1 MLQPALNQVKLS
13 RRQRLS
19 CRVPYSASL
28 QRLITFTGLC
38 SALGPKYAVY
48 VFYFSGIITHF
59 LWQRSLF
66 QVCENMEAWSIWQLI
81 HYDTVTTTTSL
92 LNHCYIIITY
102 HYYITHHHINITAT
116 SPSLLH
122 HCYITTIYIIT
133 TTSLLITT
141 TSLLHQYYITTTTK
155 ATTRTHNPQPSAQ
168 NPQPN
173 LQPLPPPRRNRC

>member
-13 RRQRLS
+13 RLAPVVQF
-19 CRVPYSASL
+19 PYSASL

-48 VFYFSGIITHF
+48 VLFLRNYHAFSFAKIIF
-59 LWQRSLF
+59 SNLWKHGSLKYMTIDLF
-66 QVCENMEAWSIWQLI
+66 WHCHHDYITTKSLLHH
-81 HYDTVTTTTSL
+81 HYITTSP
-92 LNHCYIIITY
+92 T
-102 HYYITHHHINITAT
+102 TT

-141 TSLLHQYYITTTTK
+141 TSLLHQYYITTTTR
-155 ATTRTHNPQPSAQ
+155 ATTRTHNPQPTAQ
-168 NPQPN
+168 NPQPTT
-173 LQPLPPPRRNRC
+173 QPTTTTTTTTK